1 MSKKCESI
9 FLSLATQAFVSLSLA
24 RKPIFGTSF
33 HDIWPKT
40 ICPTDSWPIQYLVHA
55 VVALPQT
62 QRVANVNEPLIDNL
76 LEYI

>member
-1 MSKKCESI
+1 MSKKNCESI

-40 ICPTDSWPIQYLVHA
+40 IWPIQYLVYA

-62 QRVANVNEPLIDNL
+62 QRVANVIEPLIGNL